1 MKTAYEK
8 LILELIEN
16 TLLKLDEAKAN
27 KRTFCFGTGKAGV
40 LGYLKVFYEQS
51 GLSEDEIKTKI
62 AKDTE
67 ELEEGCYIIT
77 EQGITYYGKTK

>member
-1 MKTAYEK
+1 MKTVYEK
-8 LILELIEN
+8 LTLEFVEN
-16 TLLKLDEAKAN
+16 TLLELAEAKAN
-27 KRTFCFGTGKAGV
+27 KCTFCFGTGKAGV

-77 EQGITYYGKTK
+77 DQGITYYRKTK

>member
-1 MKTAYEK
+1 MKTVYEK
-8 LILELIEN
+8 LTLELIED
-16 TLLKLDEAKAN
+16 TLLELSEAKEN
-27 KRTFCFGTGKAGV
+27 ERTFRIGTGKTGV

-51 GLSEDEIKTKI
+51 GLSEEEVKTKI
-62 AKDTE
+62 TKDTE

>member
-1 MKTAYEK
+1 MKTTYEK
-8 LILELIEN
+8 LTLEFVEN
-16 TLLKLDEAKAN
+16 TLLELAEAKAN
-27 KRTFCFGTGKAGV
+27 KCTFCFGTGKAGV